1 MRPVGRTR
9 HPRRRI
15 RGLSRV
21 PRVPPGLLHAS
32 RLPAKKPSTRS
43 RQQGRSQRRLP
54 SHRHPDAAPTA
65 NAAPAERGAPPTTP
79 WAPAAPRKPAKACR
93 RRAGQ
98 QAVRLAG
105 APTRLNNQAASLTL
119 GSGWPPASSTKQTER
134 KCQNIPRSR
143 TDSRAPETLQIN
155 NAQKQQ
161 QGAGLRP
168 AASRATHHPL
178 VQWFRNRG
186 AIIPESWCNDSG
198 ICNWRNRRIYAIKNL
213 HPCEPAPRPGP
224 CRAASF
230 AFDGR

>member
-21 PRVPPGLLHAS
+21 PRVPPDPLHAS

-119 GSGWPPASSTKQTER
+119 GSGWPPASSTKQTDR

-143 TDSRAPETLQIN
+143 TDSRGTETLQ
-155 NAQKQQ
+155 KH
-161 QGAGLRP
+161 QGP
-168 AASRATHHPL
+168 ETAARGWPTASCIPRNSSPL
-178 VQWFRNRG
+178 G
-186 AIIPESWCNDSG
+186 AMVPESWCNNPG
-198 ICNWRNRRIYAIKNL
+198 IVVQ
-213 HPCEPAPRPGP
+213 
-224 CRAASF
+224 
-230 AFDGR
+230 